1 MDKTQYR
8 PRIADSLVE
17 RKLKSAGAVVIEG
30 AKWCGKTSTAAQHS
44 QSEVYLS
51 DTSQQDYLQ
60 LAELNASLLLEGDT
74 PRLLDEWQLAPQ
86 LWDAVR
92 HAVDSRQ
99 KPGQFLLTGSAVP
112 ANQEKIH
119 HTGTGRMSW
128 LTMRPMSLWESGD
141 SSGKISLQALFEG
154 STQIGETHE
163 IDSSLEK
170 MAYLTCRGGW
180 PMVTQLDTEAALDIA
195 FNYVDGLVHSDLQRM
210 DGISRDAARV
220 NRLLRIYARA
230 QASQTTS
237 AKLLQDIQENDHSCS
252 ENTLFSYLSALRKIF
267 VIEDMAAWNPNLRSR
282 TAIRT
287 ADTRYFVDPS
297 IATASLGL
305 GVKDLVNDLNTFGLF
320 FETLCI
326 RDLRVYAQALDGEV
340 YHYRDKNGL
349 ECDAVVHLRNG
360 HYGLIEIK
368 LGGNRPI
375 EEGAASLLKLAG
387 KIDTGKMPAPSFLMV
402 LTATGKFAYT
412 RKDNVLV
419 VPVSML
425 KN

>member
-30 AKWCGKTSTAAQHS
+30 AKWCGKTSTAAQYS

-51 DTSQQDYLQ
+51 DTSRQDYLQ

-74 PRLLDEWQLAPQ
+74 PRLIDEWQLAPQ

-92 HAVDSRQ
+92 HAIDSRQ

-267 VIEDMAAWNPNLRSR
+267 VIEDMTAWNPNLRSR

-305 GVKDLVNDLNTFGLF
+305 GVKNLMNDLNTFGLF

>member
-30 AKWCGKTSTAAQHS
+30 AKWCGKTSTAAQYS

-51 DTSQQDYLQ
+51 DTSRQDYLQ

-92 HAVDSRQ
+92 HAIDSRQ

-267 VIEDMAAWNPNLRSR
+267 VIEDMTAWNPNLRSR

-305 GVKDLVNDLNTFGLF
+305 GVKDLMNDLNSFGLF

>member
-1 MDKTQYR
+1 MENTQYR
-8 PRIADSLVE
+8 PRIVDSLVE
-17 RKLKSAGAVVIEG
+17 RKLKSAGAIVIEG

-51 DTSQQDYLQ
+51 DSSQQDYLQ
-60 LAELNASLLLEGDT
+60 LAEINASLLLNGDT
-74 PRLLDEWQLAPQ
+74 PRLIDEWQLAPQ

-92 HAVDSRQ
+92 HAVDYRQ
-99 KPGQFLLTGSAVP
+99 KTGQFILTGSAVP

-141 SSGKISLQALFEG
+141 SSGKISLKSLFDG
-154 STQIGETHE
+154 TTQIGENNE
-163 IDSSLEK
+163 AGNSLEK

-180 PMVTQLDTEAALDIA
+180 PMVTHLDTDAALDIA
-195 FNYVDGLVHSDLQRM
+195 FNYVDGLVHSDIQRV
-210 DGISRDAARV
+210 DGISRDEARV
-220 NRLLRIYARA
+220 KRLLRIYARS
-230 QASQTTS
+230 QASQTSS
-237 AKLLQDIQENDHSCS
+237 AKLLQDIQENDHFCS

-267 VIEDMAAWNPNLRSR
+267 VIEDLAAWNPNLRSR

-297 IATASLGL
+297 IATAALGL
-305 GVKDLVNDLNTFGLF
+305 GVKDLMNDLNTFGLL

-326 RDLRVYAQALDGEV
+326 RDLRVYAQSIDGDV

-368 LGGNRPI
+368 LGGNRLI
-375 EEGAASLLKLAG
+375 EEGASSLLKLAD
-387 KIDTGKMPAPSFLMV
+387 KIDITKMPAPSFLMI
-402 LTATGKFAYT
+402 LTASGNFAYT
-412 RKDNVLV
+412 RKDGVLV
-419 VPVSML
+419 VPIDML
-425 KN
+425 RN

>member
-30 AKWCGKTSTAAQHS
+30 AKWCGKTSTAAQYS

-51 DTSQQDYLQ
+51 DTSRQDYLQ

-92 HAVDSRQ
+92 HAIDSRQ

-267 VIEDMAAWNPNLRSR
+267 VIEDMTAWNPNLRSR

-305 GVKDLVNDLNTFGLF
+305 GVKNLMNDLNTFGLF

-326 RDLRVYAQALDGEV
+326 RDLRVYTQALDGEV

-387 KIDTGKMPAPSFLMV
+387 KIDTGKIPAPSFLMV

>member
-30 AKWCGKTSTAAQHS
+30 AKWCGKTSTAAQYS

-51 DTSQQDYLQ
+51 DTSRQDYLQ

-92 HAVDSRQ
+92 HAIDSRQ

-267 VIEDMAAWNPNLRSR
+267 VIEDMTAWNPNLRSR

-305 GVKDLVNDLNTFGLF
+305 GVKNLMNDLNTFGLF

>member
-1 MDKTQYR
+1 
-8 PRIADSLVE
+8 
-17 RKLKSAGAVVIEG
+17 
-30 AKWCGKTSTAAQHS
+30 
-44 QSEVYLS
+44 
-51 DTSQQDYLQ
+51 
-60 LAELNASLLLEGDT
+60 
-74 PRLLDEWQLAPQ
+74 
-86 LWDAVR
+86 
-92 HAVDSRQ
+92 
-99 KPGQFLLTGSAVP
+99 
-112 ANQEKIH
+112 
-119 HTGTGRMSW
+119 MSW

-267 VIEDMAAWNPNLRSR
+267 VIEDMTAWNPNLRSR

-305 GVKDLVNDLNTFGLF
+305 GVKNLMNDLNTFGLF

-326 RDLRVYAQALDGEV
+326 RDLRVYTQALDGEV

-387 KIDTGKMPAPSFLMV
+387 KIDTGKIPAPSFLMV

>member
-30 AKWCGKTSTAAQHS
+30 AKWCGKTSTAAQYS

-51 DTSQQDYLQ
+51 DTSRQDYLQ

-92 HAVDSRQ
+92 HAIDSRQ

-267 VIEDMAAWNPNLRSR
+267 VIEDMTAWNPNLRSR

-305 GVKDLVNDLNTFGLF
+305 GVKDLMNDLNTFGLF